1 MVNRLRIASGL
12 VLFVFLIGHLSNL
25 SLGLISFQA
34 LGVGQEYLM
43 KPWRTLPGTVIFWT
57 AIAIHAGI
65 GLRALFVRRT
75 LRLRRA
81 EMAQLVLGLA
91 IPLMLAGHFIALRLL
106 PEFHDVEVNFELAFA
121 AYWIFFPVRGVLQAV
136 VLVVAWTHG
145 CIGMHMWLRLRPWY
159 GRLAPTAFAIAV
171 ALPTLALAG
180 YVATGIQTL
189 ALAGDEAWIGQM
201 MATTGY
207 LPEMSD
213 FASSME
219 DRFQIAFVSVL
230 AAIVLARYL
239 RARAA
244 ARQGTAQI
252 LYRGRDAIDFKP
264 GSTLLEVLWANSVPH
279 AAVCGGRGRCST
291 CRVRVGRGADWLDP
305 PLELEKSVLQRIM
318 APPGVRLACQI
329 RPRVDLE
336 VTPLLPPRATAADGI
351 PNSEQ
356 LRGQER
362 DVAIVFV
369 DLRGSTKL
377 SEARLPYDFVFIL
390 NQFFAEIAA
399 ALAETDGHYAQFNGD
414 GLMAIYGL
422 ETGLA
427 EGRGAAIRGAV
438 SMFQRID
445 ALSGHLQ
452 GEVRDG
458 LRIGVG
464 IHSGVAI
471 VGTMGPPE
479 HPILSA
485 IGDNVNI
492 AARLESQTK
501 TAGVPL
507 IVSAAT
513 AHHAG
518 IDLSAFPK
526 DQVTV
531 RGHTE
536 PLDIHVIA
544 EPAAIPLE
552 SPPQE

>member
-458 LRIGVG
+458 LR
-464 IHSGVAI
+464 
-471 VGTMGPPE
+471 
-479 HPILSA
+479 
-485 IGDNVNI
+485 D
-492 AARLESQTK
+492 
-501 TAGVPL
+501 
-507 IVSAAT
+507 
-513 AHHAG
+513 
-518 IDLSAFPK
+518 
-526 DQVTV
+526 
-531 RGHTE
+531 RG
-536 PLDIHVIA
+536 
-544 EPAAIPLE
+544 
-552 SPPQE
+552 